1 MENSSNSAEVN
12 VSTSTSEVVKCS
24 QETTSLPE
32 ELLGDWQINNKDAG
46 IEISDSK
53 AVFRIGRSQV
63 ESKDYYVDVNNKM
76 LLHVY
81 FSFEYDSVKYI
92 EVSIERTGYSEFISK
107 SVGILTMHTKDGQY
121 ISLGV
126 KRVSGENNETEAV
139 TEQTMDERIDSFI
152 ETYTAIPP
160 TWKLINEDKGI
171 TINTDT
177 EISTDA
183 QSLSDLL
190 ANLTGISNAV
200 TEQVGKDIPLRLLEN
215 GKKDYSVVFKNGQV
229 TDYNE
234 VFKKVIE

>member
-1 MENSSNSAEVN
+1 M
-12 VSTSTSEVVKCS
+12 VKCS

-126 KRVSGENNETEAV
+126 KRVSGENNETEV
-139 TEQTMDERIDSFI
+139 DTGKTIDERIDSFI

-160 TWKLINEDKGI
+160 TWKLVNEDKGI

-215 GKKDYSVVFKNGQV
+215 G
-229 TDYNE
+229 
-234 VFKKVIE
+234 

>member
-160 TWKLINEDKGI
+160 TWKLVNEDKGI

-215 GKKDYSVVFKNGQV
+215 G
-229 TDYNE
+229 
-234 VFKKVIE
+234 

>member
-107 SVGILTMHTKDGQY
+107 SVGILTMQTKDVQY
-121 ISLGV
+121 NSLGV
-126 KRVSGENNETEAV
+126 KRGSGEKNE
-139 TEQTMDERIDSFI
+139 
-152 ETYTAIPP
+152 
-160 TWKLINEDKGI
+160 
-171 TINTDT
+171 
-177 EISTDA
+177 
-183 QSLSDLL
+183 
-190 ANLTGISNAV
+190 
-200 TEQVGKDIPLRLLEN
+200 
-215 GKKDYSVVFKNGQV
+215 
-229 TDYNE
+229 
-234 VFKKVIE
+234 